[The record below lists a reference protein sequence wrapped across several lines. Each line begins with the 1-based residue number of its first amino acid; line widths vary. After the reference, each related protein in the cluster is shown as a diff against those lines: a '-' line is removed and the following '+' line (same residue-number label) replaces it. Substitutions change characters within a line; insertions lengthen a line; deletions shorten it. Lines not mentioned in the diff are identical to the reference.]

1 MKREPSALRGRTRDS
16 SWQWLMIGIVLGL
29 GCASVFCLAAYAAN
43 LLAIN
48 IPGQGVAF
56 APNITPT
63 IIEREVT
70 RIVVV
75 TPEITPTQDAPE
87 TPVPPVVG
95 GPPTITPF
103 IAVQPTQPGGQ
114 SPIATPTTTGILIS
128 TPISATAFVPGVEPP
143 VVGVT
148 LPAIVPTSA
157 TAFLPTELVTIPGGT
172 FTMGTDL
179 AEATRA
185 IDDCRDRDG
194 GTGCDIG
201 LTNDSFPPHS
211 VTVNSFSLERYE
223 VSYRQYV
230 EFLNTL
236 GPRSHLNGCGGQPC
250 AAVTGQG
257 AGERPNSFIRF
268 DGTRYSIASELYVD
282 RPVAYVTWYGADAYC
297 KSIGRRLPTEAEWE
311 YAARRP
317 DGRLY
322 PWGNA
327 WDATRARTSRP
338 QNLLGPEAV
347 NAFPGGISAD
357 GIYNLAGNV
366 AEWVQDWYGATYYGE
381 QATNPGVIDPQ
392 GPPSG
397 TLKVHRGGHW
407 DALPLFARTV
417 HRGDQDPL
425 DPRLSIGFRCAAAPQ
440 ATAPVAPV
448 GQPTIA
454 LPATAI
460 PSGAGN

>member
-1 MKREPSALRGRTRDS
+1 MRRDSTALRGRTRDS

-29 GCASVFCLAAYAAN
+29 GCASVFCLAAYASN
-43 LLAIN
+43 LVVLN
-48 IPGQGVAF
+48 IPGQVAL
-56 APNITPT
+56 APDQTPT
-63 IIEREVT
+63 IVEIEREVT
-70 RIVVV
+70 RVVVV
-75 TPEITPTQDAPE
+75 TATDAPTAVQS
-87 TPVPPVVG
+87 TPVAQQQTTA
-95 GPPTITPF
+95 PTITPLVIVPTPLGG
-103 IAVQPTQPGGQ
+103 IAPV
-114 SPIATPTTTGILIS
+114 ATNTLAGVLIS
-128 TPISATAFVPGVEPP
+128 TPTAGVAAPVGELP

-148 LPAIVPTSA
+148 LPAIVPTSPA
-157 TAFLPTELVTIPGGT
+157 AVQPTELVNIPGGT
-172 FTMGTDL
+172 FTMGTDI

-194 GTGCDIG
+194 GTGCDVSF
-201 LTNDSFPPHS
+201 TSDSIPPHS
-211 VTVNSFSLERYE
+211 VTVNSFALERFE
-223 VSYRQYV
+223 VAYQQYV
-230 EFLNTL
+230 DFLNAL

-250 AAVTGQG
+250 VAVRGSG
-257 AGERPNSFIRF
+257 PSERPRSFISF
-268 DGTRYSIASELYVD
+268 DGVRYSVTTELYLN

-297 KSIGRRLPTEAEWE
+297 KFIGRRLPTEAEWE

-338 QNLLGPEAV
+338 QNFGGPEPV
-347 NAFPGGISAD
+347 NAFPNGVSAD

-366 AEWVQDWYGATYYGE
+366 SEWVQDWYSPTYYGE
-381 QATNPGVIDPQ
+381 QAANPGVIDPQ

-407 DALPLFARTV
+407 DALPLFARNV

-425 DPRLSIGFRCAAAPQ
+425 SPQLFIGFRCAASPQ
-440 ATAPVAPV
+440 TAAPVSPV

-454 LPATAI
+454 LPSTPV